1 MNKLV
6 VYILLI
12 FHFSLAFPQEK
23 LIHDVYFETDKYDV
37 APTEETRLNDFLA
50 NLNSLDIASIEIYGF
65 CDDVGAANYNLKLSK
80 ERANAIKAFF
90 ANQEISEHLISNVDG
105 KGEVLLK
112 IVNEKSVAKT
122 RSLNRKVEIIV
133 QTKPQKPVEVPKDT
147 TAVVEKEIP
156 PQEKLK
162 GPLKAGDKFVFQ
174 NILFKTGYS
183 ELIPESKPVL
193 DDIAETLLKRK
204 DIYFT
209 IEGHVCCTRYSRD
222 AVDRKTMQRN
232 LSEARAKY
240 VYDYFAKKGISTRRM
255 RHLGMRRKF
264 PLGGDPKYDRR
275 VEIVITYAGKEEGK

>member
-12 FHFSLAFPQEK
+12 FHISLVFSQEK

-37 APTEETRLNDFLA
+37 APTEESRLFEFISKL
-50 NLNSLDIASIEIYGF
+50 SKIDIDSISIYGF
-65 CDDVGAANYNLKLSK
+65 CDDRGATTYNMKLSK
-80 ERANAIKAFF
+80 ERANAIKAIF
-90 ANQEISEHLISNVDG
+90 ANQEVNENLISNVDG

-112 IVNEKSVAKT
+112 IINEKSVAKI

-133 QTKPQKPVEVPKDT
+133 TPKPVKPKEIEKDT
-147 TAVVEKEIP
+147 TAVVAKEIP
-156 PQEKLK
+156 PQEKLR
-162 GPLKAGDKFVFQ
+162 GPLKAGDKFVFR
-174 NILFKTGYS
+174 NILFETGYS
-183 ELIPESKPVL
+183 NVIPESKPVL
-193 DDIAETLLKRK
+193 DEIAEILLKRK

-222 AVDRKTMQRN
+222 AVDRRTMQRN

-275 VEIVITYAGKEEGK
+275 VEIVITYAGEENNK

>member
-1 MNKLV
+1 MPSKL
-6 VYILLI
+6 
-12 FHFSLAFPQEK
+12 FFS
-23 LIHDVYFETDKYDV
+23 
-37 APTEETRLNDFLA
+37 
-50 NLNSLDIASIEIYGF
+50 
-65 CDDVGAANYNLKLSK
+65 
-80 ERANAIKAFF
+80 
-90 ANQEISEHLISNVDG
+90 NQEISEQLISNVDG

-112 IVNEKSVAKT
+112 IVNEKNIPKI

-133 QTKPQKPVEVPKDT
+133 SIKPPKPIEVPVDT
-147 TAVVEKEIP
+147 TTVVKEEIP

-174 NILFKTGYS
+174 NILFRTGYS
-183 ELIPESKPVL
+183 NVIPESKPLL
-193 DDIAETLLKRK
+193 DEIAETLLKRD

-222 AVDRKTMQRN
+222 AVDRKTMLRN

-255 RHLGMRRKF
+255 RHMGMRRKF

-275 VEIVITYAGKEEGK
+275 VEIVITYAGKEE